1 MTRSTVWNS
10 IAATLGQ
17 EIAAGHYPEGTKLP
31 TEAELSARFGVNRH
45 TVRRALTDMA
55 ERGLVRSRRGSGVYV
70 ETAPTDYPLGRRVRF
85 HQNIRASGRTP
96 TRKMLRLEQ
105 RPCDATEAE
114 ALDLSPTDPVL
125 VCEGLS
131 LSSHTPVAQ
140 FVSVFPITRLEG
152 LQEALAEIPS
162 VTEALRRIGV
172 QDYVRRDTRV
182 TAELADAG
190 QAALLGIR
198 EGAPILRTVGLNT
211 TLDGVPIERGIT
223 CFVGD
228 RVALMLAND

>member
-10 IAATLGQ
+10 IAVTLGQ

-70 ETAPTDYPLGRRVRF
+70 ETTPTDYPLGRRVRF

-105 RPCDATEAE
+105 RSCDATEAE
-114 ALDLSPTDPVL
+114 ALELSPTDPVL

-198 EGAPILRTVGLNT
+198 ESAPILRTVGLNT

-228 RVALMLAND
+228 RVALTLAND